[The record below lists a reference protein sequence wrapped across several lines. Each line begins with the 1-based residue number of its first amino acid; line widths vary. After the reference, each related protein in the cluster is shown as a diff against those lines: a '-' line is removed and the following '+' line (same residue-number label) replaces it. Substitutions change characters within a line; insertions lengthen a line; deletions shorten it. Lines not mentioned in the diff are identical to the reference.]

1 MSKNYLAF
9 FIMFFVMQ
17 EVINAKA
24 VECRVITG
32 GTSSCSPYSSKL
44 LRAKEIK
51 YELNRN
57 KLIVS
62 KTLPVPEKKSSVKV
76 ISVEDMI
83 EKYVK
88 VEDSMRF
95 KGNEPVLPEKIEK
108 EIIITRIEKIKLER
122 KKLFD
127 KMKKA
132 KEEKEKKRLE
142 AAKLEEEEKKRL
154 EVLELAEKEQKEALE
169 KEEAKKLE
177 AIKLAEEEKIKEL
190 EEKRKKQGLYV
201 IEKGDSLSTIAA
213 KFKIKTNELR
223 TLNNLEKKSSIQ
235 IGKKLIIPYD
245 QKRIDAIAH
254 GEYIVEEG
262 DTLSS
267 IAEDFNLTTKEIM
280 KYNKFKKDS
289 TVCLGKKIRLPL
301 PHKLTKVKK
310 KRSKTKF
317 IRKFGKKKFR
327 KHFGKRKLRVT
338 ATAYSSHGRQTDKTP
353 FLAAWN
359 NRLRPGMKVIAVSRD
374 MLTKYGM
381 RNGTKVR
388 IAGLPGVYR
397 VRDKMNKRYKKRIDI
412 YMGVNRRK
420 ALRWGRRSVVVYW

>member
-1 MSKNYLAF
+1 
-9 FIMFFVMQ
+9 
-17 EVINAKA
+17 
-24 VECRVITG
+24 
-32 GTSSCSPYSSKL
+32 
-44 LRAKEIK
+44 
-51 YELNRN
+51 
-57 KLIVS
+57 VS

-142 AAKLEEEEKKRL
+142 AERIAEEEKRL
-154 EVLELAEKEQKEALE
+154 EVLELAEKEQKKALE
-169 KEEAKKLE
+169 NEETKKLE

-213 KFKIKTNELR
+213 KFKIKTKKLR
-223 TLNNLEKKSSIQ
+223 ALNNLGKKSSIQ

-245 QKRIDAIAH
+245 QKRIDAIAR

-280 KYNKFKKDS
+280 KYNKLKKDS
-289 TVCLGKKIRLPL
+289 TICLGKKILLPL
-301 PHKLTKVKK
+301 PHKLAKVKK
-310 KRSKTKF
+310 KRSKTKL

-338 ATAYSSHGRQTDKTP
+338 ATAYSSHGKQTDKTP

-359 NRLRPGMKVIAVSRD
+359 NRLHPGMKVIAVSRD

-397 VRDKMNKRYKKRIDI
+397 VRDKMNKRYRKRIDI
-412 YMGVNRRK
+412 YMGMNRRK